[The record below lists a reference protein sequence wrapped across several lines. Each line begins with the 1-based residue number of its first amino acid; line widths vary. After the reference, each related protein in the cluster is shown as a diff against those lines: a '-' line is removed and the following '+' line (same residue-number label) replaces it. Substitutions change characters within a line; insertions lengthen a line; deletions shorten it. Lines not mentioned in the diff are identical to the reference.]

1 MSKPTDDYSSP
12 PNQPEAPAKSIDLHS
27 TKVLLKFT
35 RSFVLRWLEVI
46 SDGIEIFDG
55 LQDVQCKHLEASCK
69 ELFAN
74 YCVFSEAVKSCPT
87 YPPLETIHK
96 GPIFNV
102 DYQAWIQY
110 LRCPRWPG
118 ESARMQIIR
127 DRCSVLLGELEE
139 GRTILEGGGGGAAH
153 GASTDQT
160 LLVELAYKEVDGVWA
175 ARAKLKFAH
184 THDQRFLTPTEELQF
199 YGFSEE
205 DAHKMLLEAEFVEDE
220 DDAYEMALTHVRAR
234 QQMKRFETSEQ
245 LVEAAR
251 EIGMSRRFCSVM
263 GDSAEFQWIAS
274 QPLWKLIVENI
285 EDVHL
290 FYMAVLKMSS
300 NQSEDSSDIQDP
312 TQVGS
317 ASISQPDIS
326 STQTPENHAGID
338 EDMNEEEFP
347 LLELAIT
354 DRRDAPEQ
362 FITLYKG
369 GLSTMKHFLSWTSTT
384 EARNVT
390 EIESLPPSDF
400 CTFPAIYLTPHKE
413 LAEYHANLR
422 RRISGLGNDDV
433 GILTIYIRQFEHEN
447 LEGDTWKKGP
457 DREGRG
463 SRSECVIYCEPKL
476 AGGEE
481 VKCLGYTV
489 TTAIPLS

>member
-1 MSKPTDDYSSP
+1 
-12 PNQPEAPAKSIDLHS
+12 
-27 TKVLLKFT
+27 
-35 RSFVLRWLEVI
+35 
-46 SDGIEIFDG
+46 
-55 LQDVQCKHLEASCK
+55 
-69 ELFAN
+69 
-74 YCVFSEAVKSCPT
+74 
-87 YPPLETIHK
+87 
-96 GPIFNV
+96 
-102 DYQAWIQY
+102 
-110 LRCPRWPG
+110 
-118 ESARMQIIR
+118 
-127 DRCSVLLGELEE
+127 
-139 GRTILEGGGGGAAH
+139 
-153 GASTDQT
+153 
-160 LLVELAYKEVDGVWA
+160 
-175 ARAKLKFAH
+175 
-184 THDQRFLTPTEELQF
+184 
-199 YGFSEE
+199 
-205 DAHKMLLEAEFVEDE
+205 
-220 DDAYEMALTHVRAR
+220 
-234 QQMKRFETSEQ
+234 
-245 LVEAAR
+245 
-251 EIGMSRRFCSVM
+251 MSRRFCSVV

-317 ASISQPDIS
+317 ASIFQPDIW

-390 EIESLPPSDF
+390 EIESPPPSDF

-433 GILTIYIRQFEHEN
+433 GILTIYIRQFEHET
-447 LEGDTWKKGP
+447 LEGDTWKNFVFLNRLYKPLPKAWDQWTRAPIVKGEVAGP
-457 DREGRG
+457 NASVSVTI
-463 SRSECVIYCEPKL
+463 SRWQIAHANHSP
-476 AGGEE
+476 
-481 VKCLGYTV
+481 
-489 TTAIPLS
+489 